1 MLKGEVRSVY
11 NFGILHGNRK
21 FKVVVSFVEMNRWED
36 LSRWKNWKWFKGEK
50 GVNERLIHRENF
62 IIFAIHDTVTYRYC

>member
-36 LSRWKNWKWFKGEK
+36 LSRWKNWKSFKG
-50 GVNERLIHRENF
+50 ERLIHRENF
-62 IIFAIHDTVTYRYC
+62 IIFAIHDIVTVNSYESF